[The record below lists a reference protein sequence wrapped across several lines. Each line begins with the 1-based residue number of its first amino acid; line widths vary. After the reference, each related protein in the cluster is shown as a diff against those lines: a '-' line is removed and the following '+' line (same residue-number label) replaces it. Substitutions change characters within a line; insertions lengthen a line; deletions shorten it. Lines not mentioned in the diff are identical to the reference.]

1 MSTLLADSGILEQ
14 AITARENLSRREG
27 QHAQLL
33 KQRALFEETQE
44 AKARES
50 EVFAL
55 ASAFITRY
63 SDEKESSVYTLV
75 QELVSQGLTQVFD
88 EDLGFQVVPK
98 NTGSRFSIDFQIVSH
113 PTPGSTLTT
122 PVMEAR
128 GGGVAAVAG
137 FLLQVVM
144 ILLSDAP
151 RVLFLDETFAQV
163 SAEYEPRLAEFLSQL
178 VDEIGLQIVLV
189 THSDAFE
196 DVSDASYR
204 ASLKGGATTFTR
216 TK

>member
-1 MSTLLADSGILEQ
+1 MPVLADVLGQ
-14 AITARENLSRREG
+14 FVVAQVALSRREG
-27 QHAQLL
+27 QYDQLKAQRESFQQAAL
-33 KQRALFEETQE
+33 KQTQ
-44 AKARES
+44 ES
-50 EVFAL
+50 EVFAM
-55 ASAFITRY
+55 AGAFITRY

-88 EDLGFQVVPK
+88 EELGFQVVPK
-98 NTGSRFSIDFQIVSH
+98 STGSRFSIDFQIVSH
-113 PTPGSTLTT
+113 PTPGVSLTT

-204 ASLKGGATTFTR
+204 ASLKSGATSFTR